1 MNKQITNEQKDKENL
16 RNSINLLSKH
26 NVLLNEKIQ
35 GEVRINLN
43 LKEMKS
49 REFLN
54 NISTFVEKS
63 VKSSSIK

>member
-35 GEVRINLN
+35 GEVRID
-43 LKEMKS
+43 
-49 REFLN
+49 
-54 NISTFVEKS
+54 I
-63 VKSSSIK
+63 